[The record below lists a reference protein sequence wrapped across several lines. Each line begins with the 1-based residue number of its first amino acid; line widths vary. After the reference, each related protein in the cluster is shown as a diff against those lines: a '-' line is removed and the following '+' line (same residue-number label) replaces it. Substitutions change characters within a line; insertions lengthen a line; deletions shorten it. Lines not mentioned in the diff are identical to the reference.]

1 MIMKKIYQYILMAVA
16 IVAMASCS
24 EKEMFEPDAQGTT
37 ALRVVVGDFPAFGGN
52 PQTRASN
59 IGTPDAGKTAWEE
72 GDEIFVTLISAHFG
86 TQHAVLTYGGSTWT
100 LAGELNYL
108 ADESVENAKLDI
120 IATYAP
126 YYELKD
132 GELSLT
138 DEYALGKGEYLE
150 VKCYII
156 EGVLNV
162 SFEEAIR
169 NYSRIR
175 IVCSDGVEELS
186 VRALCFIPAGH
197 ERQSSCE
204 IQHVPVDDNGNA
216 FIYGTFEE
224 DGSIEVED
232 WDIEGAKL
240 AVHGFTET
248 TMSDKS
254 YALDARAIS
263 IDGSLGGKSEATME
277 DIEELARFL
286 ESSVDEG
293 KTTFVVTGESQA
305 IYDNKYPY
313 VGYGIAEVSYSK
325 YFGTLNFTYCNV
337 TEIIEADLAECKSLK
352 TLKLP
357 YVTSCAKDA
366 FYNCSHLE
374 KIIFGSVVTFVGE
387 DAFEKVDNYV
397 DGGCELVLNK
407 EQVNVEGLSPDLT
420 NKTWAGHTWK
430 NITLK

>member
-1 MIMKKIYQYILMAVA
+1 MKKIYQYILLV
-16 IVAMASCS
+16 VAMVATASCS
-24 EKEMFEPDAQGTT
+24 NELDDTLQPVENGT
-37 ALRVVVGDFPAFGGN
+37 LQFVVGDFPAFGED
-52 PQTRASN
+52 PQTRASSL
-59 IGTPDAGKTAWEE
+59 GTPDAGKTAWEE

-86 TQHAVLTYGGSTWT
+86 TQHAVLTYGGITWT

-108 ADESVENAKLDI
+108 ADESVENGKLDI

-186 VRALCFIPAGH
+186 VRALYFIPAGH
-197 ERQSSCE
+197 ERQSICE

-263 IDGSLGGKSEATME
+263 IDGSLGGKAEVTME
-277 DIEELARFL
+277 EIEELARFF
-286 ESSVDEG
+286 ESSVNEG
-293 KTTFVVTGESQA
+293 KTTFILTGESQA
-305 IYDNKYPY
+305 MYDIYTY
-313 VGYGIAEVSYSK
+313 VGYALAEVAWGDYG
-325 YFGTLNFTYCNV
+325 GTINFTYGNV
-337 TEIIEADLAECKSLK
+337 TEIIEYELAACKSLK

-357 YVTSCAKDA
+357 YVTSCAPKA
-366 FYNCSHLE
+366 FYDCTNLE

-387 DAFEKVDNYV
+387 DAFKDVDNYV

-430 NITLK
+430 SITLK

>member
-1 MIMKKIYQYILMAVA
+1 MT
-16 IVAMASCS
+16 C
-24 EKEMFEPDAQGTT
+24 
-37 ALRVVVGDFPAFGGN
+37 R
-52 PQTRASN
+52 RA
-59 IGTPDAGKTAWEE
+59 
-72 GDEIFVTLISAHFG
+72 
-86 TQHAVLTYGGSTWT
+86 
-100 LAGELNYL
+100 
-108 ADESVENAKLDI
+108 
-120 IATYAP
+120 
-126 YYELKD
+126 
-132 GELSLT
+132 
-138 DEYALGKGEYLE
+138 
-150 VKCYII
+150 
-156 EGVLNV
+156 
-162 SFEEAIR
+162 
-169 NYSRIR
+169 
-175 IVCSDGVEELS
+175 
-186 VRALCFIPAGH
+186 CFNTGFLF
-197 ERQSSCE
+197 
-204 IQHVPVDDNGNA
+204 HVPVDDNGNA

-232 WDIEGAKL
+232 WDIEGAKF

-430 NITLK
+430 SITLTHTGECDECKANQ

>member
-1 MIMKKIYQYILMAVA
+1 MKKIYQYILLAVA
-16 IVAMASCS
+16 MVATASCS
-24 EKEMFEPDAQGTT
+24 NELDDTLQPVENGT
-37 ALRVVVGDFPAFGGN
+37 LQFVVGDFPAFGEE
-52 PQTRASN
+52 PQTRASSF
-59 IGTPDAGKTAWEE
+59 GTPDEGKTAWEE

-86 TQHAVLTYGGSTWT
+86 IQHAVLTYDGSTWT

-108 ADESVENAKLDI
+108 ADESVENGKLDI

-263 IDGSLGGKSEATME
+263 IDGSLGGKAEVTME
-277 DIEELARFL
+277 EIEELARFF
-286 ESSVDEG
+286 ESSVNEG
-293 KTTFVVTGESQA
+293 KTTFILTGESQA
-305 IYDNKYPY
+305 MYDIYTY
-313 VGYGIAEVSYSK
+313 VGYALAEVAWGDYD
-325 YFGTLNFTYCNV
+325 GTINFTYGNV
-337 TEIIEADLAECKSLK
+337 TEIIEAELAECKSLK

-366 FYNCSHLE
+366 FNNCSHLE

-430 NITLK
+430 SITLK

>member
-1 MIMKKIYQYILMAVA
+1 MKKVYQYILMAVA
-16 IVAMASCS
+16 IVTMASCS
-24 EKEMFEPDAQGTT
+24 EKEMFEPDAQKTT

-59 IGTPDAGKTAWEE
+59 IGTPDAGKTQWVEN
-72 GDEIFVTLISAHFG
+72 DEIIITVKSEKYG
-86 TQHAVLTYGGSTWT
+86 TQYATLTYDGEEWCFDDYLKYLEGENEEDGT
-100 LAGELNYL
+100 LEITAL
-108 ADESVENAKLDI
+108 
-120 IATYAP
+120 YAP
-126 YYELKD
+126 CYEVMDDAISLK
-132 GELSLT
+132 E
-138 DEYALGKGEYLE
+138 GKTEGMDEYLE
-150 VKCYII
+150 VKCHI
-156 EGVLNV
+156 ENRGILQIPF
-162 SFEEAIR
+162 SQADR

-175 IVCSDGVEELS
+175 IVCSDGVEELW
-186 VRALCFIPAGH
+186 VRAMYFIPAGH
-197 ERQSSCE
+197 ERQTSCE
-204 IQHVPVDDNGNA
+204 IHHVPVDDNGNA

-224 DGSIEVED
+224 GGSIEVED

-263 IDGSLGGKSEATME
+263 IDGSLGGKAEVTME
-277 DIEELARFL
+277 EIEELARFF
-286 ESSVDEG
+286 ESSVEEG
-293 KTTFVVTGESQA
+293 KTTFILTGESQA
-305 IYDNKYPY
+305 MYDIYTY
-313 VGYGIAEVSYSK
+313 VGYALAEVAWGDYD
-325 YFGTLNFTYCNV
+325 GTINFTYGNV
-337 TEIIEADLAECKSLK
+337 TEIIEYELAECKSLK

-366 FYNCSHLE
+366 FNNCSHLE

-430 NITLK
+430 SITLK

>member
-1 MIMKKIYQYILMAVA
+1 MKKIYQYILLAVA
-16 IVAMASCS
+16 MVATASCS
-24 EKEMFEPDAQGTT
+24 NELDDTLQPVENGT
-37 ALRVVVGDFPAFGGN
+37 LQFVVGDFPAFGED
-52 PQTRASN
+52 PQTRASSL
-59 IGTPDAGKTAWEE
+59 GTPDAGKTAWEE

-108 ADESVENAKLDI
+108 ADESVENGKLDI

-263 IDGSLGGKSEATME
+263 IDGSLGGKSEVTME
-277 DIEELARFL
+277 EIEELARFF

-293 KTTFVVTGESQA
+293 KTTFILTGESQA
-305 IYDNKYPY
+305 MYDIYTY
-313 VGYGIAEVSYSK
+313 VGYALAEVAWGDYD
-325 YFGTLNFTYCNV
+325 GTINFTYGNV
-337 TEIIEADLAECKSLK
+337 TEIIEEELAMCKSLK

-357 YVTSCAKDA
+357 YVTSCAKYA
-366 FYNCSHLE
+366 FYDCSHLE
-374 KIIFGSVVTFVGE
+374 KIIFGSVVTSVGE
-387 DAFEKVDNYV
+387 EAFEYVGYDV

-430 NITLK
+430 SITLK

>member
-1 MIMKKIYQYILMAVA
+1 MKKVYQYILMAVA

-24 EKEMFEPDAQGTT
+24 EKEMFEPDAQETT

-52 PQTRASN
+52 AQTRASN
-59 IGTPDAGKTAWEE
+59 IGTPDAGKTQWAEN
-72 GDEIFVTLISAHFG
+72 DEIIITVKSEKYG
-86 TQHAVLTYGGSTWT
+86 TQYTTLTYDGEEWCFDDYLKYLEGEDEEDGT
-100 LAGELNYL
+100 LEVTAL
-108 ADESVENAKLDI
+108 
-120 IATYAP
+120 YAP
-126 YYELKD
+126 CYEVLDDAISLK
-132 GELSLT
+132 E
-138 DEYALGKGEYLE
+138 GKTEGMDEYLE
-150 VKCYII
+150 VKCHI
-156 EGVLNV
+156 ENRGVLQIPF
-162 SFEEAIR
+162 SQAKR

-175 IVCSDGVEELS
+175 IVCSDGVEELW
-186 VRALCFIPAGH
+186 VRAMCFIPTGH
-197 ERQSSCE
+197 EKQTSCE
-204 IQHVPVDDNGNA
+204 IHHVQVDDNGNA

-224 DGSIEVED
+224 GGSIEVED
-232 WDIEGAKL
+232 CDIEGAKL
-240 AVHGFTET
+240 AVHRFTET
-248 TMSDKS
+248 TRPDQS

-286 ESSVDEG
+286 ESSVNEG

-366 FYNCSHLE
+366 FNNCSHLE

-430 NITLK
+430 SITLK